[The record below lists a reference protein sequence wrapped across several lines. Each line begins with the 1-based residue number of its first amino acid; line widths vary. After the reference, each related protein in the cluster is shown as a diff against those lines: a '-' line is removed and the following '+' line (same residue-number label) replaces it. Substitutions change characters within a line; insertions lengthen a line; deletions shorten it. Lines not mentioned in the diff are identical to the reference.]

1 MQGFLTLAL
10 LLAPLVFQIIYG
22 RKAIG
27 EDIKLKFDTVCLF
40 SILGQIVFTFLSI
53 FIMGN
58 LIQKKGIHCGM
69 PLVGLFSIS
78 ILLTVILFIT
88 MLIQYF
94 IKKSYY
100 KK

>member
-1 MQGFLTLAL
+1 MQGFLTFAL
-10 LLAPLVFQIIYG
+10 LIAPLVFQIIYG

-27 EDIKLKFDTVCLF
+27 EDIKLKFGTVCLF
-40 SILGQIVFTFLSI
+40 SLLGQIMFTFLSL
-53 FIMGN
+53 FIMSN

-69 PLVGLFSIS
+69 PLVGLFTIS
-78 ILLTVILFIT
+78 IFFTVVLFVT

-94 IKKSYY
+94 IKKSYD